1 MKKLKLVICDSDEL
15 YCRRLDEYLRSHLHL
30 GFEIFSFTDFKIMEE
45 FARKNTVELLMIAES
60 MLEELGGCKLFSSL
74 RNILILDEG
83 LGGSSVVRDGDEL
96 TTKYVDK
103 YQSASSIVDNI
114 IGFCMEDSSN
124 LHGLSLQTA
133 SGKGRVISLY
143 SPLSKC
149 GQTTLAV
156 NIAELLAKESKTIFL
171 SFESFSTLPD
181 YLGIEYEEDI
191 SDLVYYADCERDK
204 FVLYLEKI
212 KRSKNNVDYIM
223 PAKTAM
229 QIKEIGFEKVM
240 DLYRLLTDE
249 CGYDNIVV
257 DLTELP
263 GDFFDIASSSEKIF
277 TITRDNLRDNR
288 VVQMYDEVLRKSELE
303 DIIEKTIKCQLPDIR
318 DKQEYDGYVYN
329 LLAREGLLNGR

>member
-30 GFEIFSFTDFKIMEE
+30 SFEIFSFTEFRIMEK
-45 FARKNTVELLMIAES
+45 FAKENTIELLMIAES
-60 MLEELGGCKLFSSL
+60 MLEQLQEFRTSDCPRSVLV
-74 RNILILDEG
+74 LDEG
-83 LGGSSVVRDGDEL
+83 LGGSSVVRDGDDK

-103 YQSASSIVDNI
+103 YQSAASLVDDI
-114 IGFCMEDSSN
+114 IGFCMEDPSSFC
-124 LHGLSLQTA
+124 GLGLQKT

-156 NIAELLAKESKTIFL
+156 NIAEFLAKDTKTVFL

-181 YLGIEYEEDI
+181 YLGIDYEEDI
-191 SDLVYYADCERDK
+191 SDLIYYADCEREK
-204 FVLYLEKI
+204 FGLYLEKI

-240 DLYRLLTDE
+240 ELYRLLTQE

-263 GDFFDIASSSEKIF
+263 NGFFDIASYSDKIF
-277 TITRDNLRDNR
+277 TITRDNLRDDR
-288 VVQMYDEVLRKSELE
+288 VMQMYDEVLRKSELE
-303 DIIEKTIKCQLPDIR
+303 DIIEKTVKCQLPDIR
-318 DKQEYDGYVYN
+318 DKQEYDGYVHN
-329 LLAREGLLNGR
+329 LLVREGLMNGR